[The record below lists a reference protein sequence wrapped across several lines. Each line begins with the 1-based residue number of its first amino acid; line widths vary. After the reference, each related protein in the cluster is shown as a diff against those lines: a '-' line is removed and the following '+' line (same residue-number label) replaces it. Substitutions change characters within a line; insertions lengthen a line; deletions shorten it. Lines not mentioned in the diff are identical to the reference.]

1 MSIGTTRALLS
12 GLHQKPVFLSP
23 SYPAE
28 ALAQDMLALA
38 RLDYDQQMAAV
49 PRRQD
54 ELLAVFGFDGGA
66 PQQRKPF
73 AFADGMAFIP
83 IHGVLLNR
91 FAYSFGFVTGYD
103 FIRAQMRAAEADP
116 DVKSIVFDVNSPG
129 GMVAGCQELSADITK
144 ASKPTLAVVD
154 ANSFSAAYWLT
165 SAADKIALTPSG
177 QVGSIGAVVMHASFA
192 KALEADGVEIT
203 FIYAGQHKVDGNP
216 YEVLPDSV
224 KAEIQS
230 VVDAAYDQFC
240 AGVAANRDLPVQ
252 AIRDTEA
259 RVYSAE
265 AALEL
270 KLVDAVQPAGE
281 AVMTWTNEL
290 SGSDSNTES
299 DIMADANNQPNA
311 NDAVNAERTRIQGI
325 LGHAEAVGREA
336 LAQTLALTTDLSV
349 EAAAAILATAE
360 KKQAA
365 PAQAPAPAPNAFR
378 QTMDNSEHPN
388 VGDGGAGG
396 AGAQQPANRL
406 LASLDSIGFKRE
418 NETTH

>member
-1 MSIGTTRALLS
+1 M
-12 GLHQKPVFLSP
+12 
-23 SYPAE
+23 
-28 ALAQDMLALA
+28 
-38 RLDYDQQMAAV
+38 DYDQQMAAA

-54 ELLAVFGFDGGA
+54 EMLAAFGFDSQ

-83 IHGVLLNR
+83 VHGVLLNR
-91 FAYSFGFVTGYD
+91 FAYSLGFVTGYD

-129 GMVAGCQELSADITK
+129 GMVAGCQELSADIAK
-144 ASKPTLAVVD
+144 AGKPTLAVVD
-154 ANSFSAAYWLT
+154 ANSLSAAYWLT

-240 AGVAANRDLPVQ
+240 AGVAANRDLPAQ

-265 AALEL
+265 AALEM

-281 AVMTWTNEL
+281 AVMAWTNEL
-290 SGSDSNTES
+290 SGSGSNTES
-299 DIMADANNQPNA
+299 DIMADANNQPNE
-311 NDAVNAERTRIQGI
+311 AVTTERQRIQGI

-349 EAAAAILATAE
+349 DAAAAILATAE
-360 KKQAA
+360 KKAAA
-365 PAQAPAPAPNAFR
+365 PVQAPAPAPNAFR
-378 QTMDNSEHPN
+378 QAMDGSEHPN

-406 LASLDSIGFKRE
+406 LASLDDIGFKRE